1 MLLLRTEGI
10 VQIALF
16 TLNACIF
23 LSLTFRPCINKL
35 GEGQKQA
42 DSLRTGFWLFRNPAG
57 RHWPVKQPGQRLPP
71 AHSRNSEVSS
81 EGAVILRGML
91 LVCRKGGVP
100 GARGGEAGFI
110 DPGESSNLR
119 LVLRHLLT
127 ATR

>member
-23 LSLTFRPCINKL
+23 LSFAFRPCINKL
-35 GEGQKQA
+35 GEGQKQV

-57 RHWPVKQPGQRLPP
+57 SRWRVKQPGQRLPP

-81 EGAVILRGML
+81 AGAVILQGML

-100 GARGGEAGFI
+100 GCKGRGSWLYRPWRQF
-110 DPGESSNLR
+110 
-119 LVLRHLLT
+119 
-127 ATR
+127 